1 MSVAS
6 TDPDQRV
13 QEDLYRLE
21 AYRSQ
26 LNQLVQQH
34 QLLTAS
40 RTEHLRARESLEGL
54 DRLSAGTEILHPIGA
69 DTFLRGSAQPE
80 ARVLVGIGSGVMVE
94 LDRPKVS
101 ELLAQRLQ
109 RLDQAA
115 QELEG
120 QIRSLDERLQVIN
133 QRLEDASQA
142 AGAASSGPTGNVGR
156 D

>member
-1 MSVAS
+1 MSAPSADVE
-6 TDPDQRV
+6 QKV

-26 LNQLVQQH
+26 LNALVQQH

-40 RTEHLRARESLEGL
+40 RQEHLRAREALEGL
-54 DRLSAGTEILHPIGA
+54 DRLAAGTELLIPLGA
-69 DTFLRGSAQPE
+69 DAFLRGSALPE
-80 ARVLVGIGSGVMVE
+80 GKVLVGIGSGVVVE

-120 QIRSLDERLQVIN
+120 QIRTLDERVQMVN
-133 QRLEDASQA
+133 QRLEAMSQPS
-142 AGAASSGPTGNVGR
+142 GAPDSGPLEHVGG